1 MLAVSRVEGDVV
13 SMDPSSAKQRTTRSL
28 LWNVLKVARPCW
40 PHLAGVSLLCLLSTP
55 VTLLSPLPLKIAV
68 DSVLG
73 AHALPN
79 WLRLLPWPHRW
90 LTASNGGLAIC
101 ATLLIAIALLNC
113 LQSLASWLL
122 STYTGEKL
130 VHDFRG
136 QLLFHAQRLSLSVHD
151 RRGAN
156 DIAYRI
162 QYDAPAIQ
170 SLFLQGMVPILSSA
184 FTFVA
189 MLVVTMRISWHI
201 ASLAAVLSPVLFV
214 LARNSSRKVRKGHD
228 EVRELDSSAML
239 VLHEA
244 LSCLRAVKAF
254 GQEAYEDDL
263 FRRKSRQRM
272 TEQVRLASI
281 QAGFHVLIGFCVA
294 LGAAVAL
301 VMGVTEV
308 RQQMITVGEF
318 LLMMAYMAQLYEPLS
333 TMSAKIPEMQATVA
347 SLHRAFA
354 LLEETPE
361 LADSPPSAR
370 PLRTRGEVEFR
381 NVSFQYTAGGR
392 SVLNDISFHIRPG
405 TRVGLMGPSGS
416 GKSTLVNLLTR
427 FYDPS
432 GGAILI
438 DGTDLREFN
447 LAELRQ
453 QFSIVLQEPMLFS
466 TTVAGN
472 IAYADPR
479 ASRVEVVRAA
489 KLANAHEFIE
499 RLPDGY
505 DTPIGDCGT
514 RLSGGER
521 QRLAIAR
528 AFLKDTPMLI
538 LDEPTS
544 AVDTHT
550 EELIMEAL
558 DKLMAGRTTF
568 MIAHRLSTLEQC
580 DALLVL
586 GNGSLQM
593 VTDTTDQARM
603 RLGATSNLRPVLVR
617 CER

>member
-1 MLAVSRVEGDVV
+1 VALLAP
-13 SMDPSSAKQRTTRSL
+13 M
-28 LWNVLKVARPCW
+28 
-40 PHLAGVSLLCLLSTP
+40 
-55 VTLLSPLPLKIAV
+55 PLKIAV

-73 AHALPN
+73 THALPP
-79 WLRLLPWPHRW
+79 WLHYLPWPARW
-90 LTASNGGLAIC
+90 LTAANGGLVIC

-113 LQSLASWLL
+113 FESLASWLL

-170 SLFLQGMVPILSSA
+170 NLFLQGMVPILSSA
-184 FTFVA
+184 FTFFA
-189 MLVVTMRISWHI
+189 MLLVTMRISWRI
-201 ASLAAVLSPVLFV
+201 ASIAAILSPVLYV
-214 LARNSSRKVRKGHD
+214 LARNSSRKVRKRYD

-239 VLHEA
+239 ILHET

-254 GQEAYEDDL
+254 GQEAHEDEL

-272 TEQVRLASI
+272 AEQVRLASI

-294 LGAAVAL
+294 MAAAVAL
-301 VMGVTEV
+301 VVGVTEV
-308 RQQMITVGEF
+308 RQQAMTIGEF
-318 LLMMAYMAQLYEPLS
+318 LLVMAYMSQLYEPLR
-333 TMSAKIPEMQATVA
+333 TMSTKLPELQSTVS

-354 LLEETPE
+354 LLDETPE
-361 LADSPPSAR
+361 LEDRPVAGV
-370 PLRTRGEVEFR
+370 PLRARGEVEFR

-392 SVLNDISFHIRPG
+392 KVLNDISFRVRPG
-405 TRVGLMGPSGS
+405 MHVGVVGPSGS

-432 GGAILI
+432 DGVVLI
-438 DGTDLREFN
+438 DNTDLREFN
-447 LAELRQ
+447 LSELRQ

-472 IAYADPR
+472 IAYADPQ
-479 ASRVEVVRAA
+479 ASRAEVIKAS

-499 RLPDGY
+499 RLPQGY
-505 DTPIGDCGT
+505 DTPMGDGAAG
-514 RLSGGER
+514 LSGGER

-528 AFLKDTPMLI
+528 AFLKDAPMLI

-544 AVDTHT
+544 AVDTRT
-550 EELIMEAL
+550 EQLIMEAL
-558 DKLMAGRTTF
+558 DNLMGGRTTF
-568 MIAHRLSTLEQC
+568 MIAHRLSTLEKC
-580 DALLVL
+580 DSVLVLQNGALQTITNTVDEARTHLLAYSGPRPVDLLVP
-586 GNGSLQM
+586 
-593 VTDTTDQARM
+593 
-603 RLGATSNLRPVLVR
+603 RPLLVR
-617 CER
+617 CEKQPTR

>member
-1 MLAVSRVEGDVV
+1 M
-13 SMDPSSAKQRTTRSL
+13 
-28 LWNVLKVARPCW
+28 KVARPCW
-40 PHLAGVSLLCLLSTP
+40 PHLTAIVLLGLLATP
-55 VTLLSPLPLKIAV
+55 VMLLAPLPLKIAV

-73 AHALPN
+73 NRALPT
-79 WLRLLPWPHRW
+79 WLHVLPLPHRW
-90 LTASNGGLAIC
+90 FTAANGGMVIC
-101 ATLLIAIALLNC
+101 ATMLVAIALLNC
-113 LQSLASWLL
+113 LQSLANWLL
-122 STYTGEKL
+122 CTYTGEKL

-136 QLLFHAQRLSLSVHD
+136 QLLFHTQRLSLTVHD
-151 RRGAN
+151 QRGAN

-170 SLFLQGMVPILSSA
+170 NLILQGVIPILSSA

-189 MLVVTMRISWHI
+189 MLAVTMRISWHI
-201 ASLAAVLSPVLFV
+201 ASLAAILSPVLYV
-214 LARNSSRKVRKGHD
+214 LARNSSRKVRKGYD

-254 GQEAYEDDL
+254 GQEAYEDEL

-294 LGAAVAL
+294 MAAAVAL

-308 RQQMITVGEF
+308 RQQLMTVGEF
-318 LLMMAYMAQLYEPLS
+318 LLVMAYMAQLYEPLRNMS
-333 TMSAKIPEMQATVA
+333 TKIPELQSALS

-361 LADSPPSAR
+361 LDAR
-370 PLRTRGEVEFR
+370 PGAADPVYSRGEVEFR
-381 NVSFQYTAGGR
+381 NVCFQYTAGGR

-405 TRVGLMGPSGS
+405 MRVGVVGPSGS

-427 FYDPS
+427 FYDPTA
-432 GGAILI
+432 GAILI
-438 DGTDLREFN
+438 DGKDLREYD

-472 IAYADPR
+472 IAYADPQASR
-479 ASRVEVVRAA
+479 ASVVRASQ
-489 KLANAHEFIE
+489 LANAHEFIE
-499 RLPDGY
+499 RLPHGY
-505 DTPIGDCGT
+505 DTEMGQGAAG
-514 RLSGGER
+514 LSGGER

-528 AFLKDTPMLI
+528 AFLKNTPMLI

-544 AVDTHT
+544 AVDVRT
-550 EELIMEAL
+550 EQLIMEAL

-568 MIAHRLSTLEQC
+568 MIAHRLSTLERC
-580 DALLVL
+580 DAVLVMQNGTLQTITNNVDEARVHLLAYSGPRPIDLAVA
-586 GNGSLQM
+586 G
-593 VTDTTDQARM
+593 
-603 RLGATSNLRPVLVR
+603 PVLVR
-617 CER
+617 SEK

>member
-1 MLAVSRVEGDVV
+1 MN
-13 SMDPSSAKQRTTRSL
+13 PSSTKQRLPL
-28 LWNVLKVARPCW
+28 LRKVLKVARPCW
-40 PHLAGVSLLCLLSTP
+40 PHLVGISLLCLLSTP
-55 VTLLSPLPLKIAV
+55 VTLLAPLPLKIAV

-73 AHALPN
+73 TRALPY
-79 WLRLLPWPHRW
+79 WLKYAPWPHRW
-90 LTASNGGLAIC
+90 LTASNGPLVIC
-101 ATLLIAIALLNC
+101 ATLLVAIALLNC

-136 QLLFHAQRLSLSVHD
+136 RLLFHAQRLSLSVHD
-151 RRGAN
+151 RRGTN

-170 SLFLQGMVPILSSA
+170 NLFLQGMIPILSSA

-189 MLVVTMRISWHI
+189 MLMVTMRISWRI

-214 LARNSSRKVRKGHD
+214 LARNSSRKVRKRYDGL
-228 EVRELDSSAML
+228 RELDSSAML

-254 GQEAYEDDL
+254 GQEAYEDEL

-281 QAGFHVLIGFCVA
+281 QAGFHVLIGLCIA

-308 RQQMITVGEF
+308 RQQMMTIGEF
-318 LLMMAYMAQLYEPLS
+318 LLVMAYMAQLYEPLR
-333 TMSAKIPEMQATVA
+333 TMSTNIPELQATLA
-347 SLHRAFA
+347 SLQRAFA
-354 LLEETPE
+354 LLDEIPE
-361 LADSPPSAR
+361 LADCLAPRVAAR
-370 PLRTRGEVEFR
+370 SSGEVEFR
-381 NVSFQYTAGGR
+381 NVCFQYTAGGR
-392 SVLNDISFHIRPG
+392 SVLNDISFHIRSG

-438 DGTDLREFN
+438 DGTDLREYN

-453 QFSIVLQEPMLFS
+453 QFSIVMQEPMLFS

-472 IAYADPR
+472 IAYADPQ
-479 ASRVEVVRAA
+479 ASRAEVVRAA
-489 KLANAHEFIE
+489 TLANAHDFIY
-499 RLPDGY
+499 RLPQGY
-505 DTPIGDCGT
+505 DTLIGDGAT

-528 AFLKDTPMLI
+528 AFLKGAPMLI

-544 AVDTHT
+544 AVDTRT
-550 EELIMEAL
+550 EQLIMEAL
-558 DKLMAGRTTF
+558 DKLMVGRTTF
-568 MIAHRLSTLEQC
+568 MIAHRLSTLERC
-580 DALLVL
+580 DAVLVL
-586 GNGSLQM
+586 KSGALQAI
-593 VTDTTDQARM
+593 VNTVDEARTHM
-603 RLGATSNLRPVLVR
+603 AASVLAEFPLPRPVLIR
-617 CER
+617 CEK